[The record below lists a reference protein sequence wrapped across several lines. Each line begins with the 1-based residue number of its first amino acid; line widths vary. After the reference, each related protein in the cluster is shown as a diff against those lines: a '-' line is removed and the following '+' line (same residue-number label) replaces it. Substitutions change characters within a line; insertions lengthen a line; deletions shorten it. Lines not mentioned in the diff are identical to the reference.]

1 MRYFSFSKTVI
12 LLYCHACNAKIV
24 YGNCY
29 LLFVT
34 LRNDVIVPVFLLDA
48 DARPEFLCHKGTI
61 KPGVLVAYAIMFLRF
76 NSIKVRLNHFD
87 DLLGVPKSYLFQ
99 FHKGTIKPQYQKQ
112 LQQMQNDV
120 SIP

>member
-48 DARPEFLCHKGTI
+48 DARP
-61 KPGVLVAYAIMFLRF
+61 
-76 NSIKVRLNHFD
+76 
-87 DLLGVPKSYLFQ
+87 
-99 FHKGTIKPQYQKQ
+99 
-112 LQQMQNDV
+112 
-120 SIP
+120 